1 MDIRQLNRRQT
12 LLGLGAAAGL
22 PSLLAQTPAAKPS
35 PIRLAV
41 STYSYWHLR
50 GPKYP
55 VEKVIEDAGRLG
67 FDGVELLHR
76 QMTDESPAYLNQL
89 KRAAFERGLAL
100 VMLSIHQDFVSP
112 KPEERQAAIQHTQK
126 CIRLAAQLGIPA
138 IRLNSGRWKTIAS
151 FDELMKVKGNEPPL
165 PGFAEKDALNWCVE
179 SIQACLPAASEAGVV
194 MALENHWG
202 LTTSIDNLLYIHK
215 AVNSPWLGINLD
227 TGNFPGDPYE
237 GIARIAPHATI
248 VQAKTYYGGGV
259 WYTLDLDYKR
269 IASILRRANYRGFIS
284 LEMEGNEPPQT
295 AVPKSLDVLRS
306 AFAV

>member
-22 PSLLAQTPAAKPS
+22 PSLLAQTPAVKPS

-112 KPEERQAAIQHTQK
+112 KPEERQA
-126 CIRLAAQLGIPA
+126 
-138 IRLNSGRWKTIAS
+138 
-151 FDELMKVKGNEPPL
+151 
-165 PGFAEKDALNWCVE
+165 
-179 SIQACLPAASEAGVV
+179 
-194 MALENHWG
+194 
-202 LTTSIDNLLYIHK
+202 
-215 AVNSPWLGINLD
+215 
-227 TGNFPGDPYE
+227 
-237 GIARIAPHATI
+237 
-248 VQAKTYYGGGV
+248 
-259 WYTLDLDYKR
+259 
-269 IASILRRANYRGFIS
+269 
-284 LEMEGNEPPQT
+284 
-295 AVPKSLDVLRS
+295 
-306 AFAV
+306 